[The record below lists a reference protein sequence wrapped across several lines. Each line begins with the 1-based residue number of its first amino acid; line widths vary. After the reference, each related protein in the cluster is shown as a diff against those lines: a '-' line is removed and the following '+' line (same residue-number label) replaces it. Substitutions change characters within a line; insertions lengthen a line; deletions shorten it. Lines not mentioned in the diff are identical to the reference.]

1 MEPITVLSLFDGM
14 SCGQIALERAGI
26 PVKQYFASEVDKW
39 AIKVTQ
45 HNYPNTIQIG
55 DVTKVRYENGVLS
68 CESGEYVVDKINL
81 VIAGSPCQGFSF
93 AGKQLAFDDPRSSL
107 YFEFERILKE
117 VNPEYFLLENVYMKK
132 DHEFVIDER
141 LGVKALK
148 INSNLVSAQNR
159 RRNYWT
165 NIKGVVQPGDKGI
178 KLIDILERTVD
189 ERFTLS
195 ESAKAYVTK
204 PERLAKK
211 FTSLSPEKAQCLMSG
226 YEKLNGTFV
235 VTANGDFLDADNS
248 ETKTGTLT
256 ARYYK
261 GVENFGSSPFIV
273 SSKYLLT
280 EKATERAL
288 NNPRSRA
295 VMPEDGKT
303 GALLANQSKQSTDM
317 ISLIL
322 GESTVRK
329 LTPVECERLQTV
341 PDNYTSCVS
350 DSNRYKMLGNGWT
363 VDVVAHIFKGM
374 IPK

>member
-1 MEPITVLSLFDGM
+1 M

-26 PVKQYFASEVDKW
+26 PVKHYFASEVDKW

-45 HNYPNTIQIG
+45 HNYPNTVQIG
-55 DVTKVRYENGVLS
+55 DVTKVKYENGILY
-68 CESGEYVVDKINL
+68 CDHGEYAVGKIDL

-117 VNPEYFLLENVYMKK
+117 VNPDYFLLENGYMKK
-132 DHEFVIDER
+132 DHEVVIDER

-165 NIKGVVQPGDKGI
+165 NIKGVVQPEDKGI

-204 PERLAKK
+204 PERLTKK

-256 ARYYK
+256 ARYCK

-329 LTPVECERLQTV
+329 LTPFECERLQTV